1 VELGEVMID
10 EVLLH
15 LLDVR
20 EVSGRDLMLLEL
32 NITLITIEFEARN
45 DHRIQDQVLFL
56 TPWIRIRD
64 GKKSG
69 SGIREKNI
77 PDPQHWK

>member
-32 NITLITIEFEARN
+32 NTTVINVEFEARN
-45 DHRIQDQVLFL
+45 D
-56 TPWIRIRD
+56 TCCGSGSRIRCFFD
-64 GKKSG
+64 SLVPG
-69 SGIREKNI
+69 SGIEKI
-77 PDPQHWK
+77 WIRDPG

>member
-20 EVSGRDLMLLEL
+20 EISGRDLMLLKL
-32 NITLITIEFEARN
+32 NITLITVEFEARN
-45 DHRIQDQVLFL
+45 DHRIQDQVLFDPL
-56 TPWIRIRD
+56 DTDPGWKKIWIRD
-64 GKKSG
+64 ENLASYF
-69 SGIREKNI
+69 
-77 PDPQHWK
+77 

>member
-32 NITLITIEFEARN
+32 
-45 DHRIQDQVLFL
+45 
-56 TPWIRIRD
+56 
-64 GKKSG
+64 K
-69 SGIREKNI
+69 
-77 PDPQHWK
+77 